1 MLDFEGNI
9 YSLLK
14 SWGLKV
20 AKVYFIHKIQLSEF
34 TEEILKAGSK
44 SHIILQRNNSVYFV
58 RWPNIIVFEECGEP
72 ERVKEWAE
80 AHTSF
85 LNFLLDL
92 MTGRYSLDSMTDFI
106 RLLSDIRDYY
116 QVYGLIVE
124 KICHL
129 TSSTIGALTVY
140 DKNLNMLF
148 GKGSGY
154 VNRELHGDVDVEHTF
169 VFHLTPETAASKAL
183 EMRDLI
189 VINNTSLEE
198 RILKKFVEY
207 YKVDRVIVAPLF
219 VESELFGV
227 IYLGRF
233 LGYPE
238 YQQEEIKI
246 LRMLL
251 PYLTSVVR
259 LLKYQEDSIRKL
271 KALLFVKTISEDILS
286 ETNIYKIL
294 DIARDYIL
302 ELLKFEEFA
311 FISIEGDEYKVIYSH
326 NFHSSQL
333 EALIDGAG
341 CISKVLNK
349 ANNEDEEITFECL
362 EQEVM
367 EKMGYKSLLAAPIK
381 IDSQFSFVLILGS
394 KIRGTLEKGDSDF
407 LRVVINSI
415 GVALKNLSLY
425 QKSLETLD
433 KVIEM
438 LSQLESKKD
447 YFTANHS
454 KEVAEFALKISKELM
469 LPEEEMK
476 NIYVAGLLHD
486 LGKVVVEKAVLLKK
500 SALNE
505 DEWKEIKSH
514 PHWGRE
520 ILENIP
526 GLSAV
531 ANYVETHHEKFDG
544 SGYPFGLKAEEIPL
558 GGRILCIADAV
569 VTMLSDRPYR
579 KALTREEVIFELIK
593 EKGRQFDPQLVDI
606 VIKILERESE
616 AFLN

>member
-1 MLDFEGNI
+1 MLDFEGNL
-9 YSLLK
+9 YRLLK
-14 SWGLKV
+14 SRGLDV
-20 AKVYFIHKIQLSEF
+20 AKVYFTHKIQVSEF
-34 TEEILKAGSK
+34 SEEILRTGSK
-44 SHIILQRNNSVYFV
+44 SPIILQKNNSVYFV
-58 RWPNIIVFEECGEP
+58 RWPNIIVFEECAEP
-72 ERVKEWAE
+72 DRVKEWAE
-80 AHTSF
+80 AHISF

-92 MTGRYSLDSMTDFI
+92 MTWRYSLDSLTDFI
-106 RLLSDIRDYY
+106 KLISDVRDYY
-116 QVYGLIVE
+116 QVYGQIME

-140 DKNLNMLF
+140 DSNLNMLF
-148 GKGSGY
+148 GRGSGY
-154 VNRELHGDVDVEHTF
+154 VNRDLHGDVDVEHTF
-169 VFHLTPETAASKAL
+169 VFRLTPETAASKAV
-183 EMRDLI
+183 EMRDLV
-189 VINNTSLEE
+189 VINDTSSEP
-198 RILKKFVEY
+198 RILKRFVEY

-219 VESELFGV
+219 VESELFGI
-227 IYLGRF
+227 IYLGRY

-238 YQQEEIKI
+238 YQHEEVEIF
-246 LRMLL
+246 RMLI
-251 PYLTSVVR
+251 PYLTSIVR
-259 LLKYQEDSIRKL
+259 LLKYQEDSMRKL
-271 KALLFVKTISEDILS
+271 KALLFVKTVSEDILS
-286 ETNIYKIL
+286 RTNLYKIL
-294 DIARDYIL
+294 DVARDYIL
-302 ELLKFEEFA
+302 ELLKFEDLA
-311 FISIEGDEYKVIYSH
+311 FLSIEGYEYKVIYSH
-326 NFHSSQL
+326 NFRSLQL
-333 EALIDGAG
+333 EALIESTG
-341 CISKVLNK
+341 CIKKLLN
-349 ANNEDEEITFECL
+349 ATHDNEEFAFECL
-362 EQEVM
+362 KEEAV
-367 EKMGYKSLLAAPIK
+367 EKLGYKSLLAAPVK
-381 IDSQFSFVLILGS
+381 IDDQPSFILILGS
-394 KIRGTLEKGDSDF
+394 KLRGPLNRGDSEF
-407 LRVVINSI
+407 LKVILNSI

-486 LGKVVVEKAVLLKK
+486 LGKVVVERAVLLKK
-500 SALNE
+500 SALND

-526 GLSAV
+526 GLNTV
-531 ANYVETHHEKFDG
+531 AKYVETHHERFDG
-544 SGYPFGLKAEEIPL
+544 TGYPLGLKGDEIPL

-616 AFLN
+616 ASLN